1 MNARSHKRPALTT
14 GGLAACFPPELPF
27 CYTTNHHTQYSHCVS
42 SFEFTQ
48 SFLNHLYEF
57 GRPNVHRLQLLPTLE
72 FYHNLVIYLS
82 ESRNER
88 NMSDRFTPAV
98 AATVAS
104 KVTESSFPSEAP
116 SSGTS
121 TKPIKNTAI
130 AASTTCTVD
139 KTTKSSST
147 LGSPRTSVSTKPSK
161 KTSNKP
167 ARTSSKKKIKSPE
180 VVPSDWD
187 SSNEVESKADKSLS
201 KKSITPRLDKSSV
214 SSEPIKN
221 NEPVKK
227 LTDTD
232 ILKSIHIQKNL
243 IKPAPLT
250 EENPIGPKI
259 SETAVATGLSQS
271 TQSNNP
277 ISVQAI
283 NVQPIQSFPKIS
295 RDAVVQKKI
304 ENYFVPQGRTV
315 RSESTTSSAQ
325 PSLSFT
331 TEPYEPASE
340 SDLDIITGATAQL
353 WSKPKTSKGRL
364 GDDILAKYPRP
375 LHPLLQSV
383 KLYQEYYRQAKEKN
397 DEDMKVVAISKAS
410 ELQDDLADKINPQD
424 FKDLFGNWDP
434 KAECEEYLTGPTD
447 RKYKRSK
454 DIPVTPTPDP
464 EMQIDPPAEVP
475 PLHQGTSQ
483 QYQQGYYS
491 QQGYPYPQA
500 YQQQPQAGQFFNQ
513 ASPYYPQPVASTAP
527 DPYLHVPT
535 SEVPPNRTN
544 QNRNRNN
551 NRRNQAHRAPNNF
564 RPMSANGPRQR
575 TNSQTAR
582 ENRRVA
588 YQRSIHQEMIRLS
601 RTTQAQYQALEA
613 MREQSAGYGNRRQ
626 PQEGG
631 ANPNY

>member
-1 MNARSHKRPALTT
+1 MILCRPHRSHRKVDPCL
-14 GGLAACFPPELPF
+14 L
-27 CYTTNHHTQYSHCVS
+27 S
-42 SFEFTQ
+42 TQ
-48 SFLNHLYEF
+48 S
-57 GRPNVHRLQLLPTLE
+57 
-72 FYHNLVIYLS
+72 
-82 ESRNER
+82 
-88 NMSDRFTPAV
+88 TPAV
-98 AATVAS
+98 DTLTNDRVAKSPSTSVKSHSGVNPASS
-104 KVTESSFPSEAP
+104 K
-116 SSGTS
+116 
-121 TKPIKNTAI
+121 
-130 AASTTCTVD
+130 
-139 KTTKSSST
+139 KSSSK
-147 LGSPRTSVSTKPSK
+147 SA
-161 KTSNKP
+161 KTS
-167 ARTSSKKKIKSPE
+167 AKKKIKSPE

-187 SSNEVESKADKSLS
+187 SSNEVESEADKSCS
-201 KKSITPRLDKSSV
+201 NKTIAPKLDKSSV
-214 SSEPIKN
+214 GSDPIKN
-221 NEPVKK
+221 NETAKK

-232 ILKSIHIQKNL
+232 IWKSIHIHKNL
-243 IKPAPLT
+243 TNPAPLT
-250 EENPIGPKI
+250 EKDPIGPKL

-271 TQSNNP
+271 TQPNDPS
-277 ISVQAI
+277 SVQVI
-283 NVQPIQSFPKIS
+283 NNQQVQSFPKIS
-295 RDAVVQKKI
+295 GDAAVQKKI

-364 GDDILAKYPRP
+364 GDNILAKYPRP

-383 KLYQEYYRQAKEKN
+383 RLYQEYYRQAKEKN

-410 ELQDDLADKINPQD
+410 ELQDDLSDKINPQD

-434 KAECEEYLTGPTD
+434 KAECEEYLTGPTG

-464 EMQIDPPAEVP
+464 EMQVDPPTEVP

-491 QQGYPYPQA
+491 QQGYQYPQA
-500 YQQQPQAGQFFNQ
+500 YQQLPQAGQYFNA
-513 ASPYYPQPVASTAP
+513 ASPYYPQPVANTAP
-527 DPYLHVPT
+527 VPYPHVPT
-535 SEVPPNRTN
+535 SEVPPNRNN
-544 QNRNRNN
+544 QNRNRNRN
-551 NRRNQAHRAPNNF
+551 RNTNRRSQAHRAPNNF
-564 RPMSANGPRQR
+564 RPMSANGTRQR

-613 MREQSAGYGNRRQ
+613 MREQSAGYGNRHQ

-631 ANPNY
+631 ANRNY

>member
-1 MNARSHKRPALTT
+1 MILCRPHRSHR
-14 GGLAACFPPELPF
+14 
-27 CYTTNHHTQYSHCVS
+27 Q
-42 SFEFTQ
+42 
-48 SFLNHLYEF
+48 
-57 GRPNVHRLQLLPTLE
+57 
-72 FYHNLVIYLS
+72 
-82 ESRNER
+82 SRNER

-104 KVTESSFPSEAP
+104 KITESSFPSEAP

-147 LGSPRTSVSTKPSK
+147 LGSPRTGVSTKPSK
-161 KTSNKP
+161 KTLNKP
-167 ARTSSKKKIKSPE
+167 VRTSSKKKIKSPE

-187 SSNEVESKADKSLS
+187 SSNE
-201 KKSITPRLDKSSV
+201 
-214 SSEPIKN
+214 N

-250 EENPIGPKI
+250 KEDPIGPKI
-259 SETAVATGLSQS
+259 SETAVATGLSQL
-271 TQSNNP
+271 TQPNNP

-283 NVQPIQSFPKIS
+283 NIQPLQSFPKIS

-410 ELQDDLADKINPQD
+410 ELQDNLADKINPQD

-434 KAECEEYLTGPTD
+434 KAECEEYLTGPTG

-544 QNRNRNN
+544 QNRNRTRNRNN

-631 ANPNY
+631 VNPNY

>member
-1 MNARSHKRPALTT
+1 MIIYMILCRPHRSHRQIIRRRLVRILEEPIDNTPT
-14 GGLAACFPPELPF
+14 STVDQR
-27 CYTTNHHTQYSHCVS
+27 Y
-42 SFEFTQ
+42 Q
-48 SFLNHLYEF
+48 STP
-57 GRPNVHRLQLLPTLE
+57 R
-72 FYHNLVIYLS
+72 
-82 ESRNER
+82 SRKER
-88 NMSDRFTPAV
+88 NMSDRLTSAI
-98 AATVAS
+98 AATVAA
-104 KVTESSFPSEAP
+104 KITESSLTPEA
-116 SSGTS
+116 SSSSTS
-121 TKPIKNTAI
+121 TKPTNNTII
-130 AASTTCTVD
+130 ATSTTYAID
-139 KTTKSSST
+139 KAAKSSST
-147 LGSPRTSVSTKPSK
+147 SRSPRTSVSTKSSK

-167 ARTSSKKKIKSPE
+167 AKTSSKKIKSPE
-180 VVPSDWD
+180 FVPSDWD
-187 SSNEVESKADKSLS
+187 SSNEVESEADKPRS
-201 KKSITPRLDKSSV
+201 KNSVAPKLEKSSA
-214 SSEPIKN
+214 SSDPIKN
-221 NEPVKK
+221 NEPARK
-227 LTDTD
+227 LSDTD
-232 ILKSIHIQKNL
+232 ILKSIHIHKNL

-250 EENPIGPKI
+250 EKDPIGLQIP
-259 SETAVATGLSQS
+259 ETAGLTQS
-271 TQSNNP
+271 TQPDNP
-277 ISVQAI
+277 NPVQVI
-283 NVQPIQSFPKIS
+283 NDQPVQPFPKIS
-295 RDAVVQKKI
+295 RDAAVQKKI

-353 WSKPKTSKGRL
+353 WSKPKISKGRL
-364 GDDILAKYPRP
+364 GDDILARYPRP

-383 KLYQEYYRQAKEKN
+383 KLYQEYYRQATEKN

-410 ELQDDLADKINPQD
+410 ELQDDLTDKIDSQD
-424 FKDLFGNWDP
+424 FKTLFGGWDP
-434 KAECEEYLTGPTD
+434 KAECEEYLTGPTG

-464 EMQIDPPAEVP
+464 EMQIDPPTEVP
-475 PLHQGTSQ
+475 PLQQGTSQ

-491 QQGYPYPQA
+491 QQGYQFPQT
-500 YQQQPQAGQFFNQ
+500 YQQQAQAGQYFNP
-513 ASPYYPQPVASTAP
+513 ANPYYPQPVASTAP
-527 DPYLHVPT
+527 DPYLRVPT

-544 QNRNRNN
+544 QNRNCTRNRNN

>member
-1 MNARSHKRPALTT
+1 MIIYINDPLQASP
-14 GGLAACFPPELPF
+14 
-27 CYTTNHHTQYSHCVS
+27 VS
-42 SFEFTQ
+42 Q
-48 SFLNHLYEF
+48 A
-57 GRPNVHRLQLLPTLE
+57 V
-72 FYHNLVIYLS
+72 
-82 ESRNER
+82 
-88 NMSDRFTPAV
+88 SDRLTPAI

-104 KVTESSFPSEAP
+104 KVTESSFPPEAS

-121 TKPIKNTAI
+121 TKPTKNTAI
-130 AASTTCTVD
+130 ATSAAYTIN
-139 KTTKSSST
+139 KATKSSST
-147 LGSPRTSVSTKPSK
+147 SGSPRTSVSTESSK
-161 KTSNKP
+161 KTSSKP
-167 ARTSSKKKIKSPE
+167 AKTSSKKFKSPE

-187 SSNEVESKADKSLS
+187 SSNKEETTRDKSNSSASRAPIS
-201 KKSITPRLDKSSV
+201 KKSISSPDFIPSKETV
-214 SSEPIKN
+214 GQ
-221 NEPVKK
+221 
-227 LTDTD
+227 LTDKEV
-232 ILKSIHIQKNL
+232 LRSIHIKKKGSKSCGVSSTNQ
-243 IKPAPLT
+243 IKP
-250 EENPIGPKI
+250 
-259 SETAVATGLSQS
+259 TAS
-271 TQSNNP
+271 TTKFTKK
-277 ISVQAI
+277 
-283 NVQPIQSFPKIS
+283 PIQIIEQTEAIPLPSVTESKTPSFPKIS
-295 RDAVVQKKI
+295 NDSTVQKKL

-340 SDLDIITGATAQL
+340 SNLDIITGATAQL

-364 GDDILAKYPRP
+364 EDDILAKYPQP

-383 KLYQEYYRQAKEKN
+383 KLYQEYYRQATEKN

-410 ELQDDLADKINPQD
+410 ELQDDLKDKIDSQD
-424 FKDLFGNWDP
+424 FMNLFGGWDP
-434 KAECEEYLTGPTD
+434 KAECQEYLTGPTG
-447 RKYKRSK
+447 RTYKRGK
-454 DIPVTPTPDP
+454 GIPVTPTPDP
-464 EMQIDPPAEVP
+464 EMQVNPPAEVS

-551 NRRNQAHRAPNNF
+551 NLRNQAHRAPNNF

-613 MREQSAGYGNRRQ
+613 MHEQSAGYGNRRQ

-631 ANPNY
+631 ANPSY

>member
-1 MNARSHKRPALTT
+1 MIIYINDPLQASPVSQA
-14 GGLAACFPPELPF
+14 
-27 CYTTNHHTQYSHCVS
+27 VS
-42 SFEFTQ
+42 S
-48 SFLNHLYEF
+48 
-57 GRPNVHRLQLLPTLE
+57 
-72 FYHNLVIYLS
+72 
-82 ESRNER
+82 
-88 NMSDRFTPAV
+88 
-98 AATVAS
+98 
-104 KVTESSFPSEAP
+104 
-116 SSGTS
+116 
-121 TKPIKNTAI
+121 
-130 AASTTCTVD
+130 
-139 KTTKSSST
+139 KSSSET
-147 LGSPRTSVSTKPSK
+147 TKAIPIASAEASKSLPDSESTGTNGLAKLAKKSATKPK
-161 KTSNKP
+161 KN
-167 ARTSSKKKIKSPE
+167 SSKKIKSPE

-187 SSNEVESKADKSLS
+187 SSNEVESKSDKPRSKTSVAPEL
-201 KKSITPRLDKSSV
+201 KKSSASSDPFKSNESIT
-214 SSEPIKN
+214 
-221 NEPVKK
+221 K
-227 LTDTD
+227 LTDKE
-232 ILKSIHIQKNL
+232 ILNSIQ
-243 IKPAPLT
+243 IKKTVVDQPAVSADNPT
-250 EENPIGPKI
+250 EPAASK
-259 SETAVATGLSQS
+259 TKVDTGLNQS
-271 TQSNNP
+271 PQLFNP
-277 ISVQAI
+277 SSVVLT

-295 RDAVVQKKI
+295 GDAAVQRKI

-315 RSESTTSSAQ
+315 RSESTASSAQ

-434 KAECEEYLTGPTD
+434 KAECEEYLTGPTG

-500 YQQQPQAGQFFNQ
+500 YQQQPQAGQYFNP
-513 ASPYYPQPVASTAP
+513 ASPYYPQPVANTAP
-527 DPYLHVPT
+527 VPYPHVPT
-535 SEVPPNRTN
+535 SEVPPNRNN
-544 QNRNRNN
+544 QNRNRNRN
-551 NRRNQAHRAPNNF
+551 RNANRRSQAHRAPNNF
-564 RPMSANGPRQR
+564 RPMSANGTRQR

-613 MREQSAGYGNRRQ
+613 MREQSAGYGNRHQ

-631 ANPNY
+631 ANRNY